1 MVCWPSLPATFFES
15 NSISDPV
22 PFSLKPFPHPET
34 DTHVF
39 NQHRLLASP
48 YGWGSD
54 QHTAELIEYLLRSW
68 PWDKECSEL
77 TGTPDWLAAEGPVMK
92 NQDVLSP
99 WLNEIRYPWAVMGR
113 HWEYWVLF
121 PKLSSGF
128 ESRQLS
134 PRGSL
139 RPHWD
144 MLIVSALIKSENSAT
159 PEQNNHICPFMEPS
173 TAFLLSG
180 KDGIGLLVVSPS
192 LEYVYADSLEQKAH
206 VFTQHWAYSSAQET
220 VFQYLTIWPSAID
233 PVLLKWEL
241 EGPKQWLSTGQ
252 DLTSF
257 WNWSFLL
264 YFHRT
269 MCSDFH
275 SGSWVKHDIGKKLPD
290 LERQCGLEREAGI
303 WDAMP
308 VPVLSAFALALWN

>member
-1 MVCWPSLPATFFES
+1 MQWTHRDSRLAGCRRSCDEKWRCVESLTQWNQIP
-15 NSISDPV
+15 
-22 PFSLKPFPHPET
+22 LGCRGET
-34 DTHVF
+34 
-39 NQHRLLASP
+39 LGIL
-48 YGWGSD
+48 
-54 QHTAELIEYLLRSW
+54 
-68 PWDKECSEL
+68 
-77 TGTPDWLAAEGPVMK
+77 GPVSK
-92 NQDVLSP
+92 TQQWFWVKTTQSKRLSEATLKGRS
-99 WLNEIRYPWAVMGR
+99 LN
-113 HWEYWVLF
+113 
-121 PKLSSGF
+121 S
-128 ESRQLS
+128 
-134 PRGSL
+134 
-139 RPHWD
+139 HWD
-144 MLIVSALIKSENSAT
+144 MLIMSAFIKSENSAT

-180 KDGIGLLVVSPS
+180 KDGIGLLVVSTS
-192 LEYVYADSLEQKAH
+192 LEYAYADSLEQKAH
-206 VFTQHWAYSSAQET
+206 VFTQHRAYSSAQET
-220 VFQYLTIWPSAID
+220 VFQYLTIWPSTID

-241 EGPKQWLSTGQ
+241 EGPKWWLSTGQ

-308 VPVLSAFALALWN
+308 VPVPSAFALALWN